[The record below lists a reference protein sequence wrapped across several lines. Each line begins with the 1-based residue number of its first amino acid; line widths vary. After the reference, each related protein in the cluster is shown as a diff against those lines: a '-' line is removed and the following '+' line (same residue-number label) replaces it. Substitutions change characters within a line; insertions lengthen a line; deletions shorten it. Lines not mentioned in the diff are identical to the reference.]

1 MKSAHQ
7 IGLQILLLASFY
19 GCATVSPPQKA
30 TQDVA
35 PVPAVVQPSPAAVE
49 SPDPALVT
57 APAEA
62 DDPIAEI
69 VKITPYTEDDLW
81 ARIRTGFRLPNL
93 DNPLVTQQEE
103 WYTSHADYVRRMT
116 ERSGRYLFYIVQ
128 EIERRGM
135 PTEIALLP
143 MIESAYNPT
152 ALSRSRASGMW
163 QFIPSTGKHFGLDQ
177 NWGYD
182 GRRDVLAGTNAAL
195 DYLQKLYGMF
205 GSWDLALAAYNAG
218 EGTVSRAIAANVRKG
233 RPTDYQSLH
242 LPVETRHYVPKLQ
255 AVKNVV
261 LDPDAYGVA
270 LEAVPNK
277 PYFASVDIRKHI
289 DVPLAARFADL
300 SLEEF
305 AALNPAYNTPLISPR
320 DSERLLLP
328 IDNAEV
334 FRLNMQRYG
343 NRQLHSWQ
351 AYQGR
356 SGEQVNRIA
365 AKFHLTPAQLRSQN
379 KIQEKRG
386 KLRFAQLLLVP
397 LHQDALPQQI
407 TTLASARRALK
418 EKAEASTLLSAV
430 VAEKT
435 LPGTYV
441 VHKGDTLFAMAR
453 RFGTTVGDLQEK
465 YHLNDSAV
473 KIGATLALAATP
485 DAAAAAPV
493 ASPVAVAPVAVA
505 LLPAAVAGAP
515 ATDDPIQNLIVRQA
529 MEERAPS
536 APLLAKN
543 STSLRASFYVI
554 RPGDTLYGIA
564 KLFKVAVE
572 DVMRWNN
579 LNEVSKLMPGHRV
592 RIMLATS

>member
-1 MKSAHQ
+1 MKLAHQ
-7 IGLQILLLASFY
+7 ISFQILLLASFY
-19 GCATVSPPQKA
+19 GCTTVSPPQKV
-30 TQDVA
+30 TQEVA
-35 PVPAVVQPSPAAVE
+35 PISAVVQPSPTPVQLV
-49 SPDPALVT
+49 DPALVT
-57 APAEA
+57 TPADA

-69 VKITPYTEDDLW
+69 VNITPYTEDDLW
-81 ARIRTGFRLPNL
+81 QRIRAGFRLSNL
-93 DNPLVTQQEE
+93 DSPLVKQQEE
-103 WYTSHADYVRRMT
+103 WYRSHGDYVRRMT
-116 ERSGRYLFYIVQ
+116 ERSARYLFYIVQ

-143 MIESAYNPT
+143 MIESAYNPI

-218 EGTVSRAIAANVRKG
+218 EGTVARAIAANAKKG
-233 RPTDYQSLH
+233 RPTDYQSLR
-242 LPVETRHYVPKLQ
+242 LPNETRHYVPKLQ

-261 LDPDAYGVA
+261 VNPAAYGLA
-270 LEAVPNK
+270 LEEVPNK
-277 PYFASVDIRKHI
+277 PYFATVDIRKHI

-305 AALNPAYNTPLISPR
+305 VALNPAYNTPLISPR

-356 SGEQVNRIA
+356 AGEQVDKIA
-365 AKFHLTPAQLRSQN
+365 AKFHLTSAQLRSHN
-379 KIQEKRG
+379 KVQEKRG
-386 KLRFAQLLLVP
+386 KLRVAQLLLVP
-397 LHQDALPQQI
+397 LHQDALPQQM
-407 TTLASARRALK
+407 TTLASTRHALK
-418 EKAEASTLLSAV
+418 EKAEAPTLLSAL
-430 VAEKT
+430 VAEKS
-435 LPGTYV
+435 LPETYIV
-441 VHKGDTLFAMAR
+441 QKGDTLFSISKR
-453 RFGTTVGDLQEK
+453 YGTTVGDLQEK
-465 YHLNDSAV
+465 YHLDDSAV
-473 KIGATLALAATP
+473 KIGDTLALSDTAGRAASTPVANLVTVAPLPVAATP
-485 DAAAAAPV
+485 AMTDEPKY
-493 ASPVAVAPVAVA
+493 SPT
-505 LLPAAVAGAP
+505 LKQ
-515 ATDDPIQNLIVRQA
+515 TI
-529 MEERAPS
+529 EERPTSVPA
-536 APLLAKN
+536 LASN
-543 STSLRASFYVI
+543 ASSLRASFYVI

-564 KLFKVAVE
+564 KLFKVAVQ

-579 LNEVSKLMPGHRV
+579 LNEVSTLVPGHRV
-592 RIMLATS
+592 RIMVATN

>member
-1 MKSAHQ
+1 MKLAHQ
-7 IGLQILLLASFY
+7 IGFQILLLASFY
-19 GCATVSPPQKA
+19 GCTTVSPPQKV
-30 TQDVA
+30 TQDVVPVSVPVQA
-35 PVPAVVQPSPAAVE
+35 PAPEQSL
-49 SPDPALVT
+49 DPALIS
-57 APAEA
+57 APSEA

-81 ARIRTGFRLPNL
+81 ARIRVGFRLPNL
-93 DNPLVTQQEE
+93 DSPMVKQQEE
-103 WYTSHADYVRRMT
+103 WYRSHGDYVRRMT

-218 EGTVSRAIAANVRKG
+218 EGTVSRAIAANAKKG
-233 RPTDYQSLH
+233 RPTDYQSLR
-242 LPVETRHYVPKLQ
+242 LPNETQHYVPKLQ

-261 LDPDAYGVA
+261 SNPAAYGLA
-270 LEAVPNK
+270 LEEVPNK
-277 PYFASVDIRKHI
+277 PYFATVDIRKHI

-305 AALNPAYNTPLISPR
+305 VALNPAYNTPLISPR

-356 SGEQVNRIA
+356 AGEQVDKIA
-365 AKFHLTPAQLRSQN
+365 AKFHLTPAQLRSHN
-379 KIQEKRG
+379 KVQEKHG
-386 KLRFAQLLLVP
+386 KLKVAQLLLVP
-397 LHQDALPQQI
+397 LHQDALPQQM
-407 TTLASARRALK
+407 TTLASTRHALK
-418 EKAEASTLLSAV
+418 EKAEAPALLSSS
-430 VAEKT
+430 VAEKG
-435 LPGTYV
+435 LPEAYV
-441 VHKGDTLFAMAR
+441 VQKGDTLFAIAK

-465 YHLNDSAV
+465 YRLDDAAV
-473 KIGATLALAATP
+473 KIGDTLALADAPGSTTSTP
-485 DAAAAAPV
+485 AAQPVTVAPP
-493 ASPVAVAPVAVA
+493 PVAVAPVVMTDE
-505 LLPAAVAGAP
+505 PKHSPIIKQTVEERTTSAP
-515 ATDDPIQNLIVRQA
+515 AFANGA
-529 MEERAPS
+529 
-536 APLLAKN
+536 
-543 STSLRASFYVI
+543 TSLRASFYVI

-564 KLFKVAVE
+564 KLFKVAVQ

-579 LNEVSKLMPGHRV
+579 LNEVSKLVPGHRV
-592 RIMLATS
+592 RILLAAN